1 MKRLSKTS
9 RANGLTYVM
18 VVAAFVILQALS
30 AGGGLSSTLQGQLV
44 PICAYVVMALSLN
57 LTVGILGEL
66 SLGHAGFMSVGA
78 FAGTVAAVSL
88 QAALPS
94 APVRLLV
101 SMIVGAGCA
110 AVAGFLI
117 GIPVLRLNGDYLAI
131 VTLAF
136 GEIIKSIVNNLYIGM
151 DGVGLHV
158 SFLKNTMTLGEGG
171 RMILNGPMGIPG
183 IQKISTFTAGFL
195 LILVALI
202 IIFNLV
208 NSRAGRAIMAIRDNR
223 IAAESVGI
231 GVTKYKM
238 MAFVLSAALAG
249 AAGTL
254 FAQGQTA
261 VIATKF
267 DFNTS
272 ILILVFVVLGGLGR
286 MWGSIIAA
294 AALTILP
301 EALRGFATYRML
313 VYAIVLILVML
324 ATNNPMLIL
333 ECSHLGIDFGG
344 LRAVDDFNLT
354 IGRTEIAGLI
364 GPNGAGK
371 TTVFNLL
378 TKVYQP
384 TRGTI
389 LLDGMDTSGK
399 TTVQINRMGIART
412 FQNIRLFSNLSV
424 EDNVKIGLHTQEPY
438 SMLSG
443 ILRLPNYWRQEK
455 AAHQRALELL
465 SIFDMQDLA
474 GVKAGALPYG
484 AQRRLEIV
492 RALGTNPSL
501 LLLDEPAAGMNPS
514 ETAELMENI
523 VKIRDTFQ
531 IAILLIE
538 HDMSLVMGICEG
550 ICVLNFGQVIAKGTA
565 EEIQNNPEVIKAY
578 LGTHKEA

>member
-1 MKRLSKTS
+1 
-9 RANGLTYVM
+9 
-18 VVAAFVILQALS
+18 
-30 AGGGLSSTLQGQLV
+30 
-44 PICAYVVMALSLN
+44 MA
-57 LTVGILGEL
+57 
-66 SLGHAGFMSVGA
+66 
-78 FAGTVAAVSL
+78 
-88 QAALPS
+88 
-94 APVRLLV
+94 
-101 SMIVGAGCA
+101 
-110 AVAGFLI
+110 
-117 GIPVLRLNGDYLAI
+117 
-131 VTLAF
+131 
-136 GEIIKSIVNNLYIGM
+136 K
-151 DGVGLHV
+151 
-158 SFLKNTMTLGEGG
+158 
-171 RMILNGPMGIPG
+171 
-183 IQKISTFTAGFL
+183 
-195 LILVALI
+195 
-202 IIFNLV
+202 
-208 NSRAGRAIMAIRDNR
+208 
-223 IAAESVGI
+223 
-231 GVTKYKM
+231 
-238 MAFVLSAALAG
+238 
-249 AAGTL
+249 
-254 FAQGQTA
+254 
-261 VIATKF
+261 KF
-267 DFNTS
+267 DKPKMVPVPS
-272 ILILVFVVLGGLGR
+272 H
-286 MWGSIIAA
+286 SII
-294 AALTILP
+294 P
-301 EALRGFATYRML
+301 ERD
-313 VYAIVLILVML
+313 IDKS
-324 ATNNPMLIL
+324 PIL

-412 FQNIRLFSNLSV
+412 FQNIRLFDKLTV
-424 EDNVKIGLHTQEPY
+424 EDNVKIGLHNHHRYGMWDGVFRTP
-438 SMLSG
+438 
-443 ILRLPNYWRQEK
+443 RYWRTEK
-455 AAHQRALELL
+455 KSHERALELL